1 MREYNI
7 VSHISVY
14 DYEELPADEKKLV
27 DVARES
33 TYNSYA
39 PYSHFYVGAALL
51 LKNGIITP
59 GCNQE
64 NAASPV
70 TICAER
76 SAIFAAGAQHPDVSP
91 VKIAI
96 TARNDDGFMEMP
108 IPPCG
113 SCRQVLLETEERF
126 NQPIRILLASESGI
140 HVVES
145 IRELLPM
152 QFVADSMI
160 TSDKK

>member
-1 MREYNI
+1 MKNYEI
-7 VSHISVY
+7 VTHVCVY
-14 DYEELPADEKKLV
+14 DYDELPLDERELV
-27 DVARES
+27 DKAREM
-33 TYNSYA
+33 TQKSYA
-39 PYSHFYVGAALL
+39 PYSRFYVGAALRL
-51 LKNGIITP
+51 ANGTMVP

-76 SAIFAAGAQHPDVSP
+76 SAIFAAGAQWPDVP
-91 VKIAI
+91 VMKIAI
-96 TARNDDGFMEMP
+96 AARNDNGPMSEA

-126 NQPIRILLASESGI
+126 NQPIRILMASASGV

-145 IRELLPM
+145 VRALLPL
-152 QFVADSMI
+152 QFVADSM
-160 TSDKK
+160 K

>member
-1 MREYNI
+1 MKEYAI
-7 VSHISVY
+7 VTHVCVY
-14 DYEELPADEKKLV
+14 DYEELPADERELV
-27 DVARES
+27 DVARKS

-39 PYSHFYVGAALL
+39 PYSHFYVGAALRL
-51 LKNGIITP
+51 QNGVIIP

-76 SAIFAAGAQHPDVSP
+76 SAIFAAGAQYPDQP
-91 VKIAI
+91 VIKLAI
-96 TARNDDGFMEMP
+96 SARNDEGFMQEA

-126 NQPIRILLASESGI
+126 RQPIRILLACASGI
-140 HVVES
+140 HVVDT
-145 IRELLPM
+145 IRALLPM
-152 QFVADSMI
+152 QFVAESMKSI
-160 TSDKK
+160 HNA